1 MSIDI
6 ILIDKEEYSK
16 KLKINKDLNM
26 GLRITRGNKNRGVV
40 EYNYS
45 KKTISFGTADKKA
58 VIINKNKIIDR
69 LGK

>member
-16 KLKINKDLNM
+16 KLKIKENKM

>member
-1 MSIDI
+1 M
-6 ILIDKEEYSK
+6 
-16 KLKINKDLNM
+16 NMM

-58 VIINKNKIIDR
+58 VIINKNKIIV
-69 LGK
+69 LV